1 MSDYV
6 PRETLINILTRL
18 PAKTLLR
25 FRCICKSWLSLL
37 SSPDFTSAHL
47 RTAAAK
53 PPVLL
58 LRGYS
63 LTGLTPRYKELYSL
77 RSDDAD
83 FTSLLD
89 LHCPFKTRAV
99 NFFRV
104 VGSCNGLI
112 CLSDDLL
119 GYTYTVILWNPAI
132 RRYLTLPMPN
142 ICFEDYGPYMF
153 SLGFGFD
160 PKTNDHKV
168 VRIVY
173 LEGSGRVKGW
183 VVPPKVEVYALS
195 TGVWKTIKGSKIGY
209 HMVEVFWSRAFAN
222 CGVHWTAYSG
232 GKSTGY
238 CNVVLVFDM
247 GSEVFREVK
256 LPEKLEEWGG
266 GCGKMGLVSC
276 QPGKIKKM
284 RIRGGK
290 ESFYL
295 GTYAESLILLDEGKC
310 VQMDDNGSSDEVD
323 YAGNAFVVRSLE
335 KNSLRHHLFAATA
348 LNP

>member
-1 MSDYV
+1 
-6 PRETLINILTRL
+6 
-18 PAKTLLR
+18 
-25 FRCICKSWLSLL
+25 
-37 SSPDFTSAHL
+37 
-47 RTAAAK
+47 
-53 PPVLL
+53 
-58 LRGYS
+58 
-63 LTGLTPRYKELYSL
+63 
-77 RSDDAD
+77 
-83 FTSLLD
+83 
-89 LHCPFKTRAV
+89 
-99 NFFRV
+99 
-104 VGSCNGLI
+104 
-112 CLSDDLL
+112 
-119 GYTYTVILWNPAI
+119 
-132 RRYLTLPMPN
+132 MPN

-209 HMVEVFWSRAFAN
+209 HMVEVFWSSAFAN
-222 CGVHWTAYSG
+222 GGVHWTAYSG

-238 CNVVLVFDM
+238 CNVILVFDM

-256 LPEKLEEWGG
+256 LPEKLVGASPLDLAVTGYKDTISIFQYDKRGPYCCKGFTVWVMKEYGVEESWSKLFTGSLNGG
-266 GCGKMGLVSC
+266 VSTVLGFRKSGEVVVEKWDGTLVSC

-310 VQMDDNGSSDEVD
+310 VQTEDNGSSDEVD
-323 YAGNAFVVRSLE
+323 SAGNAFVVRSLE
-335 KNSLRHHLFAATA
+335 DNSLRHHLFAATA